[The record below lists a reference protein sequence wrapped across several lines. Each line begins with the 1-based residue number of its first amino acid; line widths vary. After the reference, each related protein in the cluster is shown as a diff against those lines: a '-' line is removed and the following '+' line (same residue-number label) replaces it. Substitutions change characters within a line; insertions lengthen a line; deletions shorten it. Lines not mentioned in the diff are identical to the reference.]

1 LIVAAIGAGLA
12 LGDPKPLVAFA
23 LLVTTVLMAVA
34 VSANDNLQDLKTAQ
48 LVDAPPWRQQAAL
61 VVGVIAGSA
70 VIPPILELLNRSNG
84 FARAP
89 NLKALA
95 SDPLPA
101 PQATL
106 ISTIAK
112 GVVGGDLDWSLI
124 GIGALVGVGLIL
136 IDEA

>member
-34 VSANDNLQDLKTAQ
+34 VSANDNLQDLKTGQ
-48 LVDAPPWRQQAAL
+48 LVDATPWRQQAAL
-61 VVGVIAGSA
+61 VVGVVAGSA
-70 VIPPILELLNRSNG
+70 GSPPILELMNPSNG
-84 FARAP
+84 FAGAP
-89 NLKALA
+89 TLLA
-95 SDPLPA
+95 ISDQPLPA

-112 GVVGGDLDWSLI
+112 GVIDHQLDWGMI
-124 GIGALVGVGLIL
+124 
-136 IDEA
+136 